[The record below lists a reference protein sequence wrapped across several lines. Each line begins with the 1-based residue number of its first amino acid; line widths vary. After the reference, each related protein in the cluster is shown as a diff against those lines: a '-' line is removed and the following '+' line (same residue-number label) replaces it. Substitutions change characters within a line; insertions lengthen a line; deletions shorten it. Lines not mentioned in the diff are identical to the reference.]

1 MNNLRYFHI
10 AWWICFAFICGCSI
24 LNSKDDKI
32 ALVIGS
38 EKISIVTL
46 KDDLEFIFDGIN
58 IANSFKEEAF
68 RKSLLKQII
77 DHYLILEYGNK
88 NGIKLSE
95 NEFQAAM
102 KVINNDYIEESAFR
116 EALIRGYV
124 DQSQWQRRFRERLLV
139 KKIIKIVTENIAPP
153 EYDEIKEY
161 YTTNHNLFTFPQ
173 TIKFRQIVTSTK
185 KEAGDLK
192 KQLQQ
197 KKNQMSK
204 LAKKYSI
211 APEAREGG
219 IVNWVAENNLEE
231 SMAKAVFNLPVGKI
245 SPVIKTPYGYHIFE
259 VISIRPGGRI
269 ALHQILSEI
278 KTKILD
284 KRKQSFCNQ
293 WVNRLRKKI
302 TIHVYDDVLDS
313 LEFCK

>member
-1 MNNLRYFHI
+1 MNLRYFHI

-24 LNSKDDKI
+24 LSSKDDNI
-32 ALVIGS
+32 ALAIGS
-38 EKISIVTL
+38 KNISIVTL
-46 KDDLEFIFDGIN
+46 KEDLEFIFDGIN
-58 IANSFKEEAF
+58 IAASFKEEAS
-68 RKSLLKQII
+68 RKFLLKPII
-77 DHYLILEYGNK
+77 DHYLILEYGNE

-124 DQSQWQRRFRERLLV
+124 DQSQWQKRFREKLLV
-139 KKIIKIVTENIAPP
+139 KKIIKIVTKDIAPP
-153 EYDEIKEY
+153 EYNEIKEY
-161 YTTNHNLFTFPQ
+161 YTTNYNLFTFPQ
-173 TIKFRQIVTSTK
+173 AIKFRQIVTRTK
-185 KEAGDLK
+185 KEAEDLK

-197 KKNQMSK
+197 KKDQMPE
-204 LAKKYSI
+204 LARIHSI
-211 APEAREGG
+211 GPEAIEGG
-219 IVNWVAENNLEE
+219 IVNWVTEDNLEE
-231 SMAKAVFNLPVGKI
+231 SMAKAIFNLPVGKI

-269 ALHQILSEI
+269 AFYQVLPEI

-284 KRKQSFCNQ
+284 ARKQSFCNK
-293 WVNRLRKKI
+293 WGNGLRKKI
-302 TIHVYDDVLDS
+302 TIHVYDDVLDL